1 MEARFRVPIWVVLLG
16 AGLLMRWLFFER
28 SFFFAHD
35 QDLYSWIAKD
45 IIVNGHQRLVGQ
57 ITSVDGVFIGSF
69 YYYVMAIFYRLFGM
83 NPLSAIVPITLI
95 SIFNIVSIYWVIKR
109 NWGMRAGLIAAA
121 IYAFS
126 FGIARFDRWSV
137 PTLPTL
143 TWSIWFWGVIME
155 LGKGNLK
162 WLPIYGFL
170 VGFIWQLHIAL
181 LPIVPLPILAFFVG
195 KNKFSSLFDK
205 NISRYV
211 WGGILIFL
219 ITISPFFVFE
229 LKHNWSQVRS
239 MAASTQK
246 DIGAPTGKMKLIKVI
261 EASGREIQQRIVFDL
276 KYSNNYVYWLMFIAI
291 CGYLTW
297 KKHIKWQEVGL
308 MWGWIGLIMVA
319 QFVSKRVV
327 SEYYFTNTVPIVI
340 AVMAIFL
347 AKVITKNAAILVI
360 FLYLVINSYWLVT
373 KTDEDQSY
381 LYRRQVVE
389 YIKADK
395 EKNNYNCIAVN
406 FIADPG
412 VGVGF
417 RYLFWYYGVDI
428 VKPGSPGV
436 PVYNIP
442 IPWQLSRYEKP
453 VSFGRFGVL
462 KPVAGDYKA
471 TEADCKNTSAQLDPL
486 LGYTE

>member
-69 YYYVMAIFYRLFGM
+69 YYYVMAVFYRLFGM

-109 NWGMRAGLIAAA
+109 NWGNRAGLIAAA
-121 IYAFS
+121 IYALS

-143 TWSIWFWGVIME
+143 TWSIWFLGVIME
-155 LGKGNLK
+155 LRKGNLK

-181 LPIVPLPILAFFVG
+181 LPIAPLPIMAYFVG
-195 KNKFSSLFDK
+195 KNNFSSLFNNK
-205 NISRYV
+205 VSRYV

-276 KYSNNYVYWLMFIAI
+276 KYNNNYVYWLVFIVI
-291 CGYLTW
+291 SGYLVW
-297 KKHIKWQEVGL
+297 RKHILLSDVGL
-308 MWGWIGLIMVA
+308 MWGWIGLIMAA
-319 QFVSKRVV
+319 QFASKRIV
-327 SEYYFTNTVPIVI
+327 SEYYFTNIVPIVI
-340 AVMAIFL
+340 AWMAIFL
-347 AKVITKNAAILVI
+347 AKVITKNAAILVM

-395 EKNNYNCIAVN
+395 EQNNYNCIAVN

-442 IPWQLSRYEKP
+442 IPWQISRDEQP
-453 VSFGRFGVL
+453 TSFGRFGVL
-462 KPVAGDYKA
+462 KPVIGKYEA
-471 TEADCKNTSAQLDPL
+471 TKSDCLKNEYQLDPL